1 MPSPSSDTVIPVQ
14 SSAKSRS
21 RRGRSSFTLL
31 SCQGDASRH
40 RRSRRGRQV
49 DRGAR
54 RRARA
59 RLHVPRLGG
68 DVPRRRAGR
77 RPRPGQPAH
86 RLRRRPR
93 APRRRG
99 RLRGDPHARGL
110 RPRLAPRGRPGGA
123 GRDGRQAARA
133 ARARRLGRRGTRHR
147 HGRRPGRRL
156 QGLADRQPRGA
167 RPAPR
172 PAARRGRRAGRARPQ
187 PRSQPDGRRRRRRRG
202 RHDRPDDRRGR
213 RPPRRPG
220 ARMKVAVVGYPN
232 VGKSS
237 LVNRLSGSRTAVV
250 HERSGITRDRN
261 EIPCE
266 WDGRRFTLIDTGGMD
281 FLDPDPISGS
291 IREQAQAALAD
302 AQVAVLVVDA
312 RGGLRPGDEELADLL
327 RRWRG
332 GPVIVAAN
340 KVDSA
345 PDIPSAAE
353 FYALGLGEPLAVSAT
368 QGLGTG
374 DLLDRVVELL
384 PAEEEAADEADD
396 AVRLA
401 IVGRP
406 NVGKSTLVNRLLGSE
421 RVIVSEVAGTTRDA
435 IDLPLEVDGRR
446 VILVDTAGLRRQA
459 KVQDSVEY
467 YTTLRSQRAVE
478 RADVALVV
486 CDAHDGI
493 TSQDMRIAEL
503 AMQEGTA
510 TALVLNKWDV
520 AAMDESDL
528 DHERARAAQ
537 KLRLR
542 PKVLTASALTGRNVG
557 RVVSEA
563 IALGDR
569 MHNRIPTPQL
579 NRFLSELVQERQ
591 PPAKQGHR
599 LKLLYMAQIGTAP
612 PRFAVQVNSRQRVTR
627 DYAYFLE
634 NRLRARFGMDGVP
647 LVIDFN
653 ERGSGRR
660 APAAERAGGR
670 AGRVPRYP

>member
-1 MPSPSSDTVIPVQ
+1 
-14 SSAKSRS
+14 
-21 RRGRSSFTLL
+21 
-31 SCQGDASRH
+31 
-40 RRSRRGRQV
+40 
-49 DRGAR
+49 
-54 RRARA
+54 
-59 RLHVPRLGG
+59 
-68 DVPRRRAGR
+68 
-77 RPRPGQPAH
+77 
-86 RLRRRPR
+86 
-93 APRRRG
+93 
-99 RLRGDPHARGL
+99 
-110 RPRLAPRGRPGGA
+110 
-123 GRDGRQAARA
+123 
-133 ARARRLGRRGTRHR
+133 
-147 HGRRPGRRL
+147 
-156 QGLADRQPRGA
+156 
-167 RPAPR
+167 
-172 PAARRGRRAGRARPQ
+172 
-187 PRSQPDGRRRRRRRG
+187 
-202 RHDRPDDRRGR
+202 
-213 RPPRRPG
+213 
-220 ARMKVAVVGYPN
+220 MKVAVVGYPN

-237 LVNRLSGSRTAVV
+237 LVNRLTGSREAVV
-250 HERSGITRDRN
+250 HERPGITRDRN
-261 EIPCE
+261 EIACE
-266 WDGRRFTLIDTGGMD
+266 WNGRRFALIDTGGMD

-302 AQVAVLVVDA
+302 AQAAILVVDA
-312 RGGLRPGDEELADLL
+312 RAGLRPGDEELADVL
-327 RRWRG
+327 RRWKG
-332 GPVIVAAN
+332 GAVIVAAN
-340 KVDSA
+340 KIDSVGDLPLA
-345 PDIPSAAE
+345 SE
-353 FYALGLGEPLAVSAT
+353 FYALGLGDPIAVSAA

-374 DLLDRVVELL
+374 DLLDRVVAAL
-384 PAEEEAADEADD
+384 PDEEAAEEDDD
-396 AVRLA
+396 AIRLA
-401 IVGRP
+401 VVGRP

-421 RVIVSEVAGTTRDA
+421 RVIVSDVAGTTRDA

-486 CDAHDGI
+486 CDANDGV
-493 TSQDMRIAEL
+493 TSQDLRIAEL

-520 AAMDESDL
+520 AAMDEADL
-528 DHERARAAQ
+528 DHERARVAA

-557 RVVSEA
+557 RVLGEA
-563 IALGDR
+563 LALGDR
-569 MHNRIPTPQL
+569 MHNRIPTPEL

-612 PRFAVQVNSRQRVTR
+612 PRFAVQINSRQRVTR